1 MNSWS
6 IFQHEVNMMRQ
17 ITALLFVVLFG
28 TGCATTNK
36 QHYEQPLYEMD
47 VLEKSR
53 AETVQIKEVS
63 SRELGNQKPGERPP
77 LDSDEAG
84 LWMVMDKA
92 ENEYRTAGNRIDEHA
107 LNDYLQNIVCRLAP
121 EYCEDIRVYVLQVP
135 YFNASMAPNGVLL
148 IWSGLLLRTTNE
160 AQLASVIG
168 HEIGHYLRRHSLQR
182 LHDVV
187 NTSSA
192 LVFVQL
198 AAAVAGVGVVGDL
211 AYLAAIS
218 SLQAYNRDQE
228 READG
233 YGLAFMARAGY
244 DPHEA
249 GNLWEKVIQEVEAS
263 KDKNFS
269 LLLFDSHPPGR
280 ERMAALD
287 ELSDRIVDRGNDFSR
302 EEKPFREHLLPLRNK
317 FLQDELHLRDFARTE
332 VLLDQLIE
340 DGVSLGELYYFKGE
354 LYRLRG
360 EENDLDKALVAY
372 EKARNE
378 AEFPPETLRAQGL
391 LYLKKGESDKA
402 RSSLQEFLILK
413 PDCVDREMI
422 MHMLSKESQ

>member
-1 MNSWS
+1 M
-6 IFQHEVNMMRQ
+6 IRL
-17 ITALLFVVLFG
+17 ITALLFLLLAG
-28 TGCATTNK
+28 AGCATMNK
-36 QHYEQPLYEMD
+36 QQYEQPLYEMD
-47 VLEKSR
+47 VLEQSN
-53 AETVQIKEVS
+53 ADTLQIQEVS
-63 SRELGNQKPGERPP
+63 NRELENQKPGERPP

-92 ENEYRTAGNRIDEHA
+92 EFDYKIAGNRIDDQD
-107 LNDYLQNIVCRLAP
+107 LNDYLKDIVCRLAP
-121 EYCEDIRVYVLQVP
+121 EYCGDIRVYVLQVP

-148 IWSGLLLRTTNE
+148 IWSGLLLRVTNE

-168 HEIGHYLRRHSLQR
+168 HEIGHYIRRHSLQR

-187 NTSSA
+187 NTSGA

-198 AAAVAGVGVVGDL
+198 ATAVAGVGVAGDL

-218 SLQAYNRDQE
+218 SLQAYSRDQE

-244 DPHEA
+244 EPHEA
-249 GNLWEKVIQEVEAS
+249 GDLWEKVIQEVEAS

-280 ERMAALD
+280 ERMTALD
-287 ELSDRIVDRGNDFSR
+287 ELSDRIVARGNGFST
-302 EEKPFREHLLPLRNK
+302 EAEAFREHLLPLRYK
-317 FLQDELHLRDFARTE
+317 FLQDEMHLRDFDRTE

-340 DGVSLGELYYFKGE
+340 DGASLGELFYFKGE

-360 EENDLDKALVAY
+360 EEDDLNKALAAY
-372 EKARNE
+372 EKARSE
-378 AEFPPETLRAQGL
+378 AEFPPETLRALGL
-391 LYLKKGESDKA
+391 LYLEKGESVKA
-402 RSSLQEFLILK
+402 RSSLQEYLALK

-422 MHMLSKESQ
+422 IYMLSREGQ

>member
-1 MNSWS
+1 
-6 IFQHEVNMMRQ
+6 MRQ
-17 ITALLFVVLFG
+17 IMVLMVLLLLG
-28 TGCATTNK
+28 AGCTTMNK

-47 VLEKSR
+47 VLEQSGPDTLQIEDVSR
-53 AETVQIKEVS
+53 
-63 SRELGNQKPGERPP
+63 RELENQKPGERPP

-92 ENEYRTAGNRIDEHA
+92 ENEYRTAGNRINDQD
-107 LNDYLQNIVCRLAP
+107 LNDYLQDIVCRLAP
-121 EYCEDIRVYVLQVP
+121 EYCEDLRVYVLQVP

-192 LVFVQL
+192 LVIVQL
-198 AAAVAGVGVVGDL
+198 AAAVAGVGAAGDL

-218 SLQAYNRDQE
+218 SLQAYSRDQE

-249 GNLWEKVIQEVEAS
+249 GDLWEKVIQEVEAS

-280 ERMAALD
+280 ERMAALN
-287 ELSDRIVDRGNDFSR
+287 ELSDRIVARGNDFSMD
-302 EEKPFREHLLPLRNK
+302 EESFREHLLPFRYR
-317 FLQDELHLRDFARTE
+317 FLQDEMHLRDFARTE

-340 DGVSLGELYYFKGE
+340 DGASLGELYYFKGE

-360 EENDLDKALVAY
+360 EENDLDRALAAY
-372 EKARNE
+372 EKAINE

-391 LYLKKGESDKA
+391 LYMEKGESA
-402 RSSLQEFLILK
+402 RARAFLQEYLVLK

-422 MHMLSKESQ
+422 IYMLSKESQ